1 MAKELTVPKS
11 AEELE
16 EQLGVAFRS
25 GDIGQTAFITWEMMN
40 RFPDKAGVARV
51 YAKKILRDPEI
62 AGLTVEAIR
71 NNVKTAVAEKNNDE
85 AVQLAALGLLKFPAD
100 RSLTL
105 RFLDGL
111 DKQKRLDLAV
121 HALDSL
127 GEPAGDDVTLLNAA
141 AALAHRQGD
150 HQRAYKLFSHLHS
163 IAPDNEQIVTNLSAA
178 QVGLKKFDEAVSLLE
193 FFVAD
198 AKEPKEFVRRLIN
211 IYHVHYGDATTH
223 LKTLDDRFFRS
234 CDSIK
239 NARVHADVCTFL
251 QDFEQV
257 ERGLEACQSFKYNP
271 VVKFEISEAQLTL
284 GKFEEALKNY
294 KVRFEAFPH
303 LLYCEPE
310 GKPYEGQIL
319 DEESLF
325 VWSEQGLGDEL
336 LFACLFEEL
345 DKRVKN
351 VTVAMDP
358 RTIPPVA
365 KKYPHWRFINRHQL
379 EDDTPVTDFACPSG
393 DLFILFFPELLSA
406 RKSFREPLITPDE
419 ARLRSIQK
427 ILGQK
432 IKPRVGICWRGGSGV
447 NGSIRS
453 MDLPTFMAGLP
464 SESDLSITS
473 LQYDGEHEQEVID
486 HGDRRVALS
495 GLNNRDDLEGV
506 FCLLSQCDAVF
517 TVDNA
522 VAHFSSLMGLP
533 TFVLIPAG
541 QTQFRWKNP
550 DLKQMFFPH
559 AVLCRQTVPGDWGMA
574 VEQGWSA
581 VLNHLGLE
589 AA

>member
-1 MAKELTVPKS
+1 M
-11 AEELE
+11 
-16 EQLGVAFRS
+16 AFRS
-25 GDIGQTAFITWEMMN
+25 GDIGQTAFITWELMN
-40 RFPDKAGVARV
+40 RFPEKAGVARV

-62 AGLTVEAIR
+62 VGLTVEAIR
-71 NNVKTAVAEKNNDE
+71 NNVKTAVAEKNDE
-85 AVQLAALGLLKFPAD
+85 ETAQLGALGLLKFPAD

-105 RFLDGL
+105 RFLDAL
-111 DKQKRLDLAV
+111 DRLKRLDLAA

-127 GEPAGDDVTLLNAA
+127 GEPEDDDITLLNAA

-150 HQRAYKLFSHLHS
+150 HQRAYKLFSHLRS

-178 QVGLKKFDEAVSLLE
+178 QVGLKKYDEAVSLLE
-193 FFVAD
+193 SFLAE

-211 IYHVHYGDATTH
+211 IRHVHYGDATPY
-223 LKTLDDRFFRS
+223 LKSLDERFFYNL
-234 CDSIK
+234 DSIK
-239 NARVHADVCTFL
+239 IARIHADVNTFL
-251 QDFEQV
+251 QNFEQV
-257 ERGLEACQSFKYNP
+257 EQGLKACQTFSYNP
-271 VVKFEISEAQLTL
+271 VVQFEISEAQLTL
-284 GKFEEALKNY
+284 GKFDEALKNY
-294 KVRFEAFPH
+294 EVRFEAFPH
-303 LLYCEPE
+303 LDYCEPKGE
-310 GKPYEGQIL
+310 RYKGQIL
-319 DEESLF
+319 DQESLF
-325 VWSEQGLGDEL
+325 VWSEQGIGDEL

-365 KKYPHWRFINRHQL
+365 KKYPNWKFINRHKL
-379 EDDTPVTDFACPSG
+379 EDDIPVTDFACPSG
-393 DLFILFFPELLSA
+393 DLFIQFFPELLA
-406 RKSFREPLITPDE
+406 GRKSFQEPLITPDE
-419 ARLRSIQK
+419 TRLQSIQE
-427 ILGQK
+427 ILGGK
-432 IKPRVGICWRGGSGV
+432 TKSRIGISWRGGSDV
-447 NGSIRS
+447 NGRIRS

-464 SESDLSITS
+464 VGIDVNITS
-473 LQYDGEHEQEVID
+473 FQYDGEHEQEVID

-506 FCLLSQCDAVF
+506 FCLLSQCDAVL

-522 VAHFSSLMGLP
+522 VAHFSALMGVP
-533 TFVLIPAG
+533 TYVLIPAG

-581 VLNHLGLE
+581 VLNHIGLE
-589 AA
+589 AK